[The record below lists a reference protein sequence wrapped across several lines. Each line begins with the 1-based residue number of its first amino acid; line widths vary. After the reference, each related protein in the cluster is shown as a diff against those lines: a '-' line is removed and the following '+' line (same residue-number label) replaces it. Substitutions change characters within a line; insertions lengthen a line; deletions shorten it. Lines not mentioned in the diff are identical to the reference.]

1 MIDDERIIDLFF
13 KRDQQGIRELDIKY
27 GKTCHSLSYNIT
39 NNKQDAEECV
49 NDAYLGAWNTIPPTR
64 PNPLLSYIVKIV
76 RNISL
81 KIYWRKQAAKRSGN
95 YKIALEEIDGCIAG
109 PQNVEDEMEARELAR
124 IIEEFLDTL
133 TLENRVI
140 FMRRYWF
147 ADSYKD
153 IAELVGLTEKNISV
167 RLTRIR
173 EKMKQYLIE
182 REVSI

>member
-39 NNKQDAEECV
+39 NSKQDAEECV

-109 PQNVEDEMEARELAR
+109 PQNVEDEIEARELAR

-182 REVSI
+182 REVSV